1 MKAKKAEK
9 KIGNEKGLV
18 LVVALLLITVLILLS
33 STAVTTT
40 TTDMKIAGNYRE
52 GVKALYDAEAGIH
65 YTIGLIKSSTITL
78 PTTLNVPTT
87 PTITLPTGFSFSG
100 IALTNLG
107 SNRYR
112 LSASGNA
119 AVGARKGLEVIL
131 TMASSIPPGADGALA
146 MYGGGSVVELKSG
159 AGGGYNVDGHNY
171 PLPANFNCSG
181 SACQTAGSDTGSRT
195 GLYAAVTPTIT
206 GNAAAHIG
214 GHPSPTQIGG
224 TSLYTNQT
232 WSNFVDNII
241 ANQLYVT
248 ATPGGSLGTREAPQI
263 TRIVVGE
270 GTQSSITGN
279 TPGAGILIVDGGG
292 EFTLSGT
299 SHFEGL
305 IILRGSGALQGSGTA
320 DVFGSVITIDH
331 ANRDINLNGTVD
343 LVYSSQALANLANI
357 SSLQTI
363 SVKSWKDTSLD

>member
-1 MKAKKAEK
+1 M
-9 KIGNEKGLV
+9 
-18 LVVALLLITVLILLS
+18 
-33 STAVTTT
+33 
-40 TTDMKIAGNYRE
+40 
-52 GVKALYDAEAGIH
+52 
-65 YTIGLIKSSTITL
+65 
-78 PTTLNVPTT
+78 
-87 PTITLPTGFSFSG
+87 
-100 IALTNLG
+100 
-107 SNRYR
+107 
-112 LSASGNA
+112 
-119 AVGARKGLEVIL
+119 L

-159 AGGGYNVDGHNY
+159 LGGGYNIDGHNY

-181 SACQTAGSDTGSRT
+181 SGCQTTGSDTGITT
-195 GLYAAVTPTIT
+195 GLFAVVTPSIT
-206 GNAAAHIG
+206 GDTNHIG
-214 GHPSPTQIGG
+214 GNPAIQVGG
-224 TSLYTNQT
+224 TSLHTNQT
-232 WSNFVDNII
+232 WSSFVDNII
-241 ANQLYVT
+241 ANNLYVT

-279 TPGAGILIVDGGG
+279 TPGAGILIVDNGG

-299 SHFEGL
+299 AHFEGI
-305 IILRGSGALQGSGTA
+305 IILRGSGALKGSGTA

-357 SSLQTI
+357 GSLQTI